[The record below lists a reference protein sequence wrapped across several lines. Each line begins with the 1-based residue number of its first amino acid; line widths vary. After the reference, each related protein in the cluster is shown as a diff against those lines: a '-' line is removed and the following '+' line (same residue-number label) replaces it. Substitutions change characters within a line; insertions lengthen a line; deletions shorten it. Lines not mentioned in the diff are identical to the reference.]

1 MHRRQALSLLAASA
15 GSALTLGALGG
26 CRKKGAGLSGASGHA
41 KLQLNWV
48 PEPEFGGLYEARAAG
63 AFTREGLDVEIV
75 GGGASSPV
83 MQLVASGGADF
94 GVAAGE
100 EVVVARARGVDLV
113 AIYATYQTSP
123 QGIMV
128 HASRG
133 LERVDDLAGGT
144 LALDTGAPFGA
155 FVQAKYKL
163 PGVTIV
169 SSDGGVAKF
178 LHDGLYAQQCF
189 VTSEPVAAKKQ
200 GGDPKV
206 FAAPAIGFDP
216 YANVVVARGD
226 LVKSQ
231 PERVRAMVRAVQEGW
246 KGYLANPTR
255 ANGEMASLNRAMDAA
270 TFAEVAEAQRPL
282 IESDDTRARGLGAM
296 RLERW
301 KTLVEQLVAIKAIP
315 ADKAPTAESCFAW
328 GA

>member
-1 MHRRQALSLLAASA
+1 MHRRQALALLAASA
-15 GSALTLGALGG
+15 SSPLVLAG
-26 CRKKGAGLSGASGHA
+26 CRKKGAGASGHA

-48 PEPEFGGLYEARAAG
+48 PEPEFGGLYEARANG
-63 AFTREGLDVEIV
+63 AFAKEGLDVEIV

-83 MQLVASGGADF
+83 VQLVASGGADF

-133 LERVDDLAGGT
+133 LERVEDLAGGT

-155 FVQAKYKL
+155 FVQAKFKL

-178 LHDGLYAQQCF
+178 LHDELYAQQCF

-206 FAAPAIGFDP
+206 FSGPAIGFDP
-216 YANVVVARGD
+216 YANVVVARGE

-231 PERVRAMVRAVQEGW
+231 PERVRALVRAVQEGW
-246 KGYLANPTR
+246 KGYLASPAR

-296 RLERW
+296 RVERW

-315 ADKAPTAESCFAW
+315 ADKAPTAESCFVW
-328 GA
+328 GG

>member
-1 MHRRQALSLLAASA
+1 MHRRQALFWLAASA
-15 GSALTLGALGG
+15 GSPLALGA
-26 CRKKGAGLSGASGHA
+26 CRKQGASASGHA

-63 AFTREGLDVEIV
+63 AFAKEGLDVEIV

-83 MQLVASGGADF
+83 VQLVASGGADF

-100 EVVVARARGVDLV
+100 EVVVARARGVELV

-133 LERVDDLAGGT
+133 LERVDELAGGT

-155 FVQAKYKL
+155 FVQAKYQL

-178 LHDGLYAQQCF
+178 LHDKLFAQQCF

-200 GGDPKV
+200 GADPKV
-206 FAAPAIGFDP
+206 FTAPAIGFDP
-216 YANVVVARGD
+216 YANVIVARGE
-226 LVKSQ
+226 LVKSS

-246 KGYLANPTR
+246 KGYLASPAR
-255 ANGEMASLNRAMDAA
+255 ANAEMASLNRAMDAA

-296 RLERW
+296 RAERW

-315 ADKAPTAESCFAW
+315 RDKAPAAESCFVW